1 MTESTVNHD
10 ATDAARAATSDPA
23 VVTSEATAAGARRV
37 RAPVGDE
44 VVYQWISR
52 TQEVM
57 VFRFEGTLRA
67 CSAICPHM
75 GARLTVDRQ
84 RQRIVCPWH
93 DLAFALPE
101 CRSEHERYRRLGT
114 FRITERDGHVDVD

>member
-1 MTESTVNHD
+1 MKESTMND
-10 ATDAARAATSDPA
+10 APDSVRAATSEPT
-23 VVTSEATAAGARRV
+23 VTSDGNASGVRRV
-37 RAPVGDE
+37 RTPVGDE

-84 RQRIVCPWH
+84 QGRIVCPWH

-101 CRSEHERYRRLGT
+101 CRGEHARYRRLGT
-114 FRITERDGHVDVD
+114 FRITERDGHVDVE